1 MQMNIEIKT
10 RTEKDLLGS
19 KEVPFHCYYGVQT
32 LRALENFNLSVHKL
46 SDFPIFIQ
54 ALAMVKSACVE
65 ANFKLNKIEENKFS
79 FLDFSLDFLTDE
91 ILT

>member
-1 MQMNIEIKT
+1 MNIEIKT

-54 ALAMVKSACVE
+54 ALADRKSVV
-65 ANFKLNKIEENKFS
+65 
-79 FLDFSLDFLTDE
+79 
-91 ILT
+91 